1 MDLSIGF
8 GNSTRNFRMSRFEW
22 MVALRYLRAKRKQ
35 TVISVISVISIL
47 GVAAGVTALI
57 VALAINN
64 GFQSTLQSSLLS
76 ATAHVSIQERNPT
89 FGIENWEELIP
100 KLRRIPH
107 VIEATPGL
115 YGQVAVKGPLVGSGA
130 VLKGIPLGD
139 GASVPEM
146 LRRLKSGSLD
156 SFNSS
161 GGEYGIVLGSRL
173 AEQAGVVLHSPVTII
188 SYQGQLTPL
197 GVVPSLFH
205 FRVAGIFETGLY
217 DLDSTWAFTSLAAA
231 QRVLDLNDVVN
242 TIELRIDDIFRAPRI
257 AQEAEKIIGPK
268 LIASTWM
275 DQNRS
280 LLNALR
286 LEKTVSLITVS
297 LIELV
302 AALNILVVLVM
313 LVMEKNRDVA
323 IFMSMGAQRQQ
334 IQRIFMLEGLMIG
347 GVGCVVGLVIG
358 YSATALLNH
367 YHWLK
372 LDEQIYAI
380 SYVPFQSH
388 WTDGLWVAV
397 LALLTSFI
405 ATLHPARSASRIAP
419 AEALRYE

>member
-1 MDLSIGF
+1 M
-8 GNSTRNFRMSRFEW
+8 
-22 MVALRYLRAKRKQ
+22 
-35 TVISVISVISIL
+35 
-47 GVAAGVTALI
+47 
-57 VALAINN
+57 
-64 GFQSTLQSSLLS
+64 
-76 ATAHVSIQERNPT
+76 
-89 FGIENWEELIP
+89 
-100 KLRRIPH
+100 
-107 VIEATPGL
+107 
-115 YGQVAVKGPLVGSGA
+115 
-130 VLKGIPLGD
+130 
-139 GASVPEM
+139 
-146 LRRLKSGSLD
+146 
-156 SFNSS
+156 
-161 GGEYGIVLGSRL
+161 
-173 AEQAGVVLHSPVTII
+173 
-188 SYQGQLTPL
+188 
-197 GVVPSLFH
+197 
-205 FRVAGIFETGLY
+205 Y

-231 QRVLDLNDVVN
+231 QHVLDLNDVVN
-242 TIELRIDDIFRAPRI
+242 TIELRIDDIFRAPQI
-257 AQEAEKIIGPK
+257 AQEAERIIGPK

-323 IFMSMGAQRQQ
+323 IFMSMGARRQQ

-347 GVGCVVGLVIG
+347 GVGCVAGLAIG
-358 YSATALLNH
+358 YSATALLNY
-367 YHWLK
+367 YHWLR

-388 WTDGLWVAV
+388 WTDGLWVAA

-405 ATLHPARSASRIAP
+405 ATLHPARSASHIAP